1 MSIKSQSYNTALP
14 QSLVHLITSNR
25 LGINWHF
32 VIRSTIIQKL
42 WAIFRFVLEGVI
54 YSMKWAVGKT
64 CQYVPFT
71 DNMETHH
78 WWKASADFAQM
89 LGILII
95 IRNFWLLLRHWFVSN
110 LRLICSPL
118 NEICQM
124 SSYFQTS
131 SQSSSFT
138 QLMNEVKQ
146 NSIPV

>member
-1 MSIKSQSYNTALP
+1 MSIKSQSYNTALQ

-25 LGINWHF
+25 LGINWHL

-42 WAIFRFVLEGVI
+42 WAIFRFVLEGLI
-54 YSMKWAVGKT
+54 YAMKWAVGKT

-71 DNMETHH
+71 DNMETHDR
-78 WWKASADFAQM
+78 WKASADFAQM

-118 NEICQM
+118 NEICQ

-131 SQSSSFT
+131 HSSSFT

-146 NSIPV
+146 NGIPV

>member
-32 VIRSTIIQKL
+32 VICSTIIQKL
-42 WAIFRFVLEGVI
+42 WAIFRFVLEGLI
-54 YSMKWAVGKT
+54 YAMKWAVGKT

-71 DNMETHH
+71 DNIKKNDR
-78 WWKASADFAQM
+78 WKASADFAQM

-110 LRLICSPL
+110 LRLMCSPL
-118 NEICQM
+118 NEICQ

-131 SQSSSFT
+131 SHSSSFT